1 MGSGMAASTRP
12 GLWWRENPKTV
23 CDDEDWLHAGVALAH
38 PPVLSSIQIV
48 QDGCAGK
55 GLEARKAVRR
65 HETQGAGETA
75 VYWPQ
80 WGQWM
85 DTSMGEDY
93 TQTHLTN
100 HATVRDSELRYRK
113 MPR

>member
-1 MGSGMAASTRP
+1 MLGRAWKR
-12 GLWWRENPKTV
+12 
-23 CDDEDWLHAGVALAH
+23 
-38 PPVLSSIQIV
+38 
-48 QDGCAGK
+48 GK
-55 GLEARKAVRR
+55 RSVVMKPR
-65 HETQGAGETA
+65 GAGETA

>member
-1 MGSGMAASTRP
+1 MQALHCPSTSS
-12 GLWWRENPKTV
+12 L
-23 CDDEDWLHAGVALAH
+23 LHSDSTGRLCWKAWKR
-38 PPVLSSIQIV
+38 
-48 QDGCAGK
+48 GK
-55 GLEARKAVRR
+55 RSVVMKPRGQVRR
-65 HETQGAGETA
+65 S
-75 VYWPQ
+75 VLPQ